1 MPTTDESIW
10 TQSVPFVSDGDP
22 VNAAITN
29 APTQVLA
36 DRTASLKRIVD
47 AIEAGEQLV
56 FRDAPLAE
64 NILTGTV
71 VYYDPTALVH
81 DKATAKWRSLSE
93 GGTAL
98 YPADSAI
105 YVGVVTSKA
114 ADRVGDILINGFAV
128 LDASALTNLFGTSS
142 PQTGTYYLSMTSP
155 GTVELS
161 PPAMRVRTLY
171 ASEGGVIR
179 VFPPQHEPITHTH
192 QSYRL
197 RKGDWAASGSFDAS
211 LVPDGAQY
219 GYDLLAASSIEQ
231 NIGDALLPTVG
242 DPSFVY
248 LYHADT
254 EEGSS
259 TAACDLGGLHVDE
272 TSIELDENGIWWND
286 FASPECDIEM
296 VVSSADSH
304 GISIITAIRSLSPN
318 AISVSESNGLVS
330 LTLLEMPESLDT
342 SGHIVVKEIV
352 NHVQKRGPVVSS
364 VNVGMGLTRTS
375 PQGGGVGDISL
386 ELELFNDLMLQAD
399 IQNLNNSITT
409 VEGTQVITLFP
420 SNRTSSAAYRV
431 VLPNLGEISYSMKV
445 FAQFL
450 APGASQVPPGISISL
465 IPTPDVNGVTPSAD
479 AADTFP
485 AFPSS
490 ITGTDVYY
498 VESAGSYNLD
508 GYSRGVVSYTLSA
521 NSPDPAY
528 RLLNTGVRL
537 FLT

>member
-1 MPTTDESIW
+1 MPPTDESIW

-64 NILTGTV
+64 SISTGTV
-71 VYYDPTALVH
+71 VYYDPDALVH
-81 DKATAKWRSLSE
+81 DKATAQWRSLSE
-93 GGTAL
+93 GGTEL

-105 YVGVVTSKA
+105 YVGVVTAKS

-128 LDASALTNLFGTSS
+128 LDTSATTNLFGTAS
-142 PQTGTYYLSMTSP
+142 PSAGTYYLSMTSP
-155 GTVELS
+155 GTVELD

-171 ASEGGVIR
+171 ASDGGVIR

-192 QSYRL
+192 RSYRL
-197 RKGDWAASGSFDAS
+197 RTDDWDAAGSFDAS

-219 GYDLLAASSIEQ
+219 GYDLTATSSIEQ
-231 NIGDALLPTVG
+231 NVGDALLPTVG

-254 EEGSS
+254 AEGSS

-272 TSIELDENGIWWND
+272 TSVVLDENGIWWND
-286 FASPECDIEM
+286 FAAPECDIEM
-296 VVSSADSH
+296 VVTSADSH
-304 GISIITAIRSLSPN
+304 GISIITALRSLSPN
-318 AISVSESNGLVS
+318 ALSVAESNGLVS
-330 LTLLEMPESLDT
+330 LTILEMEEASDT
-342 SGHIVVKEIV
+342 EGHIVVKEIAD
-352 NHVQKRGPVVSS
+352 HVQKRGPVVSS
-364 VNVGMGLTRTS
+364 VSVGIGLTRSS
-375 PQGGGVGDISL
+375 PQGDGVGDVTV
-386 ELELFNDLMLQAD
+386 EVELFNDLMLQAD
-399 IQNLNNSITT
+399 TQNLNNSITT
-409 VEGTQVITLFP
+409 VEGVQVLTLFP
-420 SNRTSSAAYRV
+420 SNRTSSASYRV
-431 VLPNLGEISYSMKV
+431 VLPNLGDVSYSMKV

-450 APGASQVPPGISISL
+450 APGASQTPPDISVSL
-465 IPTPDVNGVTPSAD
+465 LPTPDVAGVTPTAE

-490 ITGTDVYY
+490 ISSTDVYY
-498 VESAGSYNLD
+498 VESAGSYDLT
-508 GYSRGVVSYTLSA
+508 GYSRGAVSYSLAAAT
-521 NSPDPAY
+521 PDPAY
-528 RLLNTGVRL
+528 RLLNTGIRL